1 MPGVGELVVVAA
13 PATTLA
19 QEHGQGVVDV
29 VVAEPWRG
37 CRGRGGVQVG
47 TIGQELL
54 QLGPT
59 EAEQR
64 RSLSY
69 WGAGV
74 LGGPCERAASFLVF
88 LLVAL
93 LVAFGAQYGAAVD
106 DLRDPVVAQPVAA
119 ASDLLR

>member
-1 MPGVGELVVVAA
+1 MGELVVVAA
-13 PATTLA
+13 PATALG
-19 QEHGQGVVDV
+19 QEYGQGVVDL

-37 CRGRGGVQVG
+37 CWGRGAVQVG
-47 TIGQELL
+47 ALGQELL
-54 QLGPT
+54 QLGLA

-88 LLVAL
+88 LRVAL
-93 LVAFGAQYGAAVD
+93 PVACGAQCGAAVD
-106 DLRDPVVAQPVAA
+106 DLRDPVMAQPVAA
-119 ASDLLR
+119 RDLLR